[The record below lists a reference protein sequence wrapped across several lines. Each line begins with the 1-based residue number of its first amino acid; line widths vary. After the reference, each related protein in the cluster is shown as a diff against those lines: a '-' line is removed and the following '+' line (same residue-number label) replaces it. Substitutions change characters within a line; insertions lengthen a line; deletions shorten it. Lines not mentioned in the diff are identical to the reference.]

1 MPEILAR
8 IGSLPADWPLAG
20 SLRPAVLARIAGHG
34 PFGRCAETGTGKSTL
49 LLSHLS
55 DEHTVFTLDDA
66 GAGGSLAAVR
76 ESPLLRGEHV
86 NFVVGPSQQTL
97 AAHRFRPL
105 DLALIDGAHAFPA
118 PQLDYYYLYPHLAP
132 GALLVV
138 DDVHIRSVNDLFR
151 FLRADAMFTLLEV
164 VDTTAFFRRTDAPAF
179 DPLGDGWWLQ
189 RYNELLVPPLAGL
202 PFVRTVAGLMP
213 AAVRAAVRRLRG
225 SHVAATP
232 PRRGPR

>member
-1 MPEILAR
+1 MPDILAR
-8 IGSLPADWPLAG
+8 IGALPADWPLAG
-20 SLRPAVLARIAGHG
+20 SLRPAVLARIAAHG
-34 PFGRCAETGTGKSTL
+34 PFRRSAETGAGKSTL

-55 DEHTVFTLDDA
+55 EEHAVFTLDDA
-66 GAGGSLAAVR
+66 GQGDSLAAVR
-76 ESPLLRGEHV
+76 ASPLLRGEHV
-86 NFVVGPSQQTL
+86 GFVVGPSQQTL

-138 DDVHIRSVNDLFR
+138 DDMHIRAVNDLFR

-164 VDTTAFFRRTDAPAF
+164 VDTTALFRRTDAPTF

-189 RYNELLVPPLAGL
+189 RYNELRLPPLAGL
-202 PFVRTVAGLMP
+202 SFVRRVTGLMP
-213 AAVRAAVRRLRG
+213 AGMRAVVRRLRG
-225 SHVAATP
+225 SHVAATA
-232 PRRGPR
+232 PRPGAR

>member
-1 MPEILAR
+1 VPDILAR
-8 IGSLPADWPLAG
+8 IGALPADWPLAG
-20 SLRPAVLARIAGHG
+20 SLRTAVLARIAAHG
-34 PFGRCAETGTGKSTL
+34 PFRRSAETGTGKSTL

-55 DEHTVFTLDDA
+55 DEHTVFTIDDA
-66 GAGGSLAAVR
+66 GHGDSLAAVR
-76 ESPLLRGEHV
+76 ASPLLRGAHV
-86 NFVVGPSQQTL
+86 TFVVGPSQETL
-97 AAHRFRPL
+97 VAHRFPPL
-105 DLALIDGAHAFPA
+105 ELALIDGAHAFPA

-164 VDTTAFFRRTDAPAF
+164 VDTTAVFRRTDAPAF

-189 RYNELLVPPLAGL
+189 RYNELLLPPLAGL
-202 PFVRTVAGLMP
+202 PFARRVMGLLPAG
-213 AAVRAAVRRLRG
+213 VRAAVRQLRG
-225 SHVAATP
+225 SHVAATA